1 MLLNKQS
8 QMRNVREQLG
18 LTSVIAFRSNA
29 AGSLNK
35 CLLYYAS
42 LPPLHAFPRT

>member
-8 QMRNVREQLG
+8 KMTNIREQLG
-18 LTSVIAFRSNA
+18 LTSDITFQSNA

-35 CLLYYAS
+35 CLLHYAS